1 MRSEKSPSKTVCLP
15 SGNERT
21 SLLSLLILMQAWL
34 SATEPELTNQTANAG
49 CKESKKSSKE

>member
-1 MRSEKSPSKTVCLP
+1 LP
-15 SGNERT
+15 NGNERT
-21 SLLSLLILMQAWL
+21 SLLSMLILMQAWL